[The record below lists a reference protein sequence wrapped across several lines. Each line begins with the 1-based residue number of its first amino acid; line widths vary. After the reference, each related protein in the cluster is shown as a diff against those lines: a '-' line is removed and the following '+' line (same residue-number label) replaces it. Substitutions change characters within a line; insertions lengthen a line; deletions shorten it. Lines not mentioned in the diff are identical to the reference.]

1 LFDDR
6 IMQFDEE
13 LSYLAKKK
21 EKKRHRHSIDYIL
34 HLHHYHY
41 IGSFNMIQSDNRSS
55 HFDIKYRHLFG
66 HALRIERL
74 KNYLGSSKR
83 LN

>member
-1 LFDDR
+1 
-6 IMQFDEE
+6 MQFDEE

-41 IGSFNMIQSDNRSS
+41 IGSFNMIQSDHHILISNIDIYLVTLWESS
-55 HFDIKYRHLFG
+55 VWKI
-66 HALRIERL
+66 I
-74 KNYLGSSKR
+74 
-83 LN
+83 